1 MSRVLAFGRFWYGFI
16 LGDDWLIAAGVAAA
30 IGITALLADGG
41 VAAWWVMPLA
51 VVSLLAGSVRRGT
64 RRAQRSESEVR

>member
-51 VVSLLAGSVRRGT
+51 VIALLAGSVRRGT